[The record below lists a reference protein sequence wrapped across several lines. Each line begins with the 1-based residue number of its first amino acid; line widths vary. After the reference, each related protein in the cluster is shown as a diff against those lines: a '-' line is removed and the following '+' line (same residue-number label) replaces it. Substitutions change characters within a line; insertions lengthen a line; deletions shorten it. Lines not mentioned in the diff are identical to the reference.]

1 MSDLIDDRVAPA
13 ATQPAAQHGGF
24 IWYELLTRDPDAAA
38 AFYGKVVGWTARDS
52 GQEGMN
58 YRLFDAGDGDVA
70 GLMAIPPE
78 AAEAG
83 MRPGWLG
90 YIGVAEVDVAVAQ
103 AQAAGATVHMPPTDI
118 PDVGRFSLLADPQG
132 VPFYMMQGAS
142 DETSQAFAPNL
153 LGHCSWNELST
164 TDQEAAFAFYA
175 GAFGWA
181 KGDAMD
187 MGEMGIYQF
196 ITLPAAATG
205 EGCEGSGTIGAM
217 MTRPQGAPAGW
228 TFYFRVADVE
238 QAAATAQAE
247 GGTILHGPSEVPGG
261 DHIIIGSDPQG
272 ATFALVGA
280 RQA

>member
-1 MSDLIDDRVAPA
+1 MSDLIDDRAAPA
-13 ATQPAAQHGGF
+13 AAQPATQHGSF
-24 IWYELLTRDPDAAA
+24 VWYELLTTDPEAAA

-52 GQEGMN
+52 GQPDMS
-58 YRLFDAGDGDVA
+58 YTLLSAGDGDVA
-70 GLMAIPPE
+70 GLMAIPPD

-90 YIGVAEVDVAVAQ
+90 YIGVANVDDAVARTK
-103 AQAAGATVHMPPTDI
+103 AAGATVHVPPTDI
-118 PDVGRFSLLADPQG
+118 PNVGRFSLLADPQG

-142 DETSQAFAPNL
+142 DGTSKAFAPNR

-187 MGEMGIYQF
+187 MGPMGIYQF
-196 ITLPAAATG
+196 ITDPAAATG

-217 MTRPQGAPAGW
+217 MTRPEGAPEGW
-228 TFYFRVADVE
+228 TFYFRVADIE
-238 QAAATAQAE
+238 RAAATAEAE
-247 GGTILHGPSEVPGG
+247 GATILHGPADVPGG
-261 DHIIIGSDPQG
+261 DRIIVGRDPQG
-272 ATFALVGA
+272 AVFALVGA
-280 RQA
+280 AQA